1 MSDTGTIPRRIDYR
15 RAAFDRADLA
25 GVLTLSALPRTQ
37 AVCVERHET
46 DVAVEMGFE
55 EDAQRRVIVEG
66 RASAYLK
73 LPCQRC
79 LEAADVAL
87 DIPIRGMAVA
97 DDTAAA
103 RVPRDWEPMLADGQ
117 MLDLHALVDDELL
130 LALPITVRCDRQSCR
145 TAYEEDR
152 EQGAPVED
160 VPDSEKRNPFA
171 ALAALKAD
179 NSDETD

>member
-1 MSDTGTIPRRIDYR
+1 MSKTGTIPRRIDYR

-66 RASAYLK
+66 RASAHLK

-87 DIPIRGMAVA
+87 DTPIRGMAVA

-103 RVPRDWEPMLADGQ
+103 SVPRDWEPMLADGQ
-117 MLDLHALVDDELL
+117 TLDLHALVDDELL
-130 LALPITVRCDRQSCR
+130 LEDGGLRERNDAKSPYFERSTRHKEVSMIVITCHRR
-145 TAYEEDR
+145 TARYSIS
-152 EQGAPVED
+152 PY
-160 VPDSEKRNPFA
+160 S
-171 ALAALKAD
+171 
-179 NSDETD
+179 